1 MRASTPSR
9 LTGAAAAAAL
19 LAGAFLASAGTA
31 AAGTAPAGATSAGT
45 VPAGTAQADTPSAGT
60 DRSDGGHRTL
70 RAATYNLS
78 LNRAVEGEL
87 VSDLSTGDDAQAATV
102 AEVIQHANPDIVLL
116 NEFDYSGDA
125 DPYAAADLFR
135 ENYLE
140 VPQGTGQPVEYPYAF
155 VAPSNTGIPSGFD
168 LNNNGTAGGG
178 DDALGFGLFPGQYGM
193 VVLSKYPIQR
203 DKVRTF
209 QDFKWQDMPG
219 ALLPDDPATDA
230 PADWYSAEE
239 LAVLPLSS
247 KSHWDV
253 PVRVGRET
261 IHVLAAHPTPPS
273 FDGAEDRNG
282 LRNHDEIRFWADY
295 VRGGWHSWY
304 QYDDEGRRGGLRP
317 GSSFVI
323 VGDYNADPVDGDSAT
338 GSDRVVAID
347 QLLDNP
353 RIADPRP
360 TSAGA
365 PEAAALQAGANLT
378 HEGDPAFDTADFAD
392 TTPGNLRVDYV
403 LPSRDLRVRDAGV
416 FWPAAAD
423 PLSRLTGVY
432 PFPSSDHRLTWTD
445 LKF

>member
-19 LAGAFLASAGTA
+19 LAGAFLASASTA
-31 AAGTAPAGATSAGT
+31 SAGTTPTGPTAGPTAAGATSAAT
-45 VPAGTAQADTPSAGT
+45 SATP
-60 DRSDGGHRTL
+60 DRHHAKPRTL

-78 LNRAVEGEL
+78 LNRATEGEL
-87 VSDLSTGDDAQAATV
+87 VADLSTGDDVQAATV
-102 AEVIQHANPDIVLL
+102 AEVIQQANPDIVLL

-140 VPQGTGQPVEYPYAF
+140 VPQGTGRPVEYPYAF

-168 LNNNGTAGGG
+168 LNNDGTVGGG

-193 VVLSKYPIQR
+193 VVLSKYPIQHR
-203 DKVRTF
+203 DVRTF

-239 LAVLPLSS
+239 LTVLPLSS

-261 IHVLAAHPTPPS
+261 VHVLAAHPTPSS

-295 VRGGWHSWY
+295 VRGGRAARY
-304 QYDDEGRRGGLRP
+304 VYDDEGRRGGLRP

-323 VGDYNADPVDGDSAT
+323 VGDYNADPLDGDSAT
-338 GSDRVVAID
+338 GSDGVPAID
-347 QLLDNP
+347 QLLRHP
-353 RIADPRP
+353 RITDPRP

-365 PEAAALQAGANLT
+365 PEASTLQAGANLT
-378 HEGDPAFDTADFAD
+378 HLGDPALDTADFAD

-403 LPSRDLRVRDAGV
+403 LPSRDLRVRGAGV

-445 LKF
+445 LKL

>member
-1 MRASTPSR
+1 MRASTPAR

-19 LAGAFLASAGTA
+19 LAGAFLASASTA
-31 AAGTAPAGATSAGT
+31 SAGTAPAGTQHAGTQPAGT
-45 VPAGTAQADTPSAGT
+45 VRPDV
-60 DRSDGGHRTL
+60 GHRTL

-78 LNRAVEGEL
+78 LNRAEEGEL
-87 VSDLSTGDDAQAATV
+87 VADLSTGDDAQAATV
-102 AEVIQHANPDIVLL
+102 AEVIQHANPDVVLL

-140 VPQGTGQPVEYPYAF
+140 VPQGTGQAVEYPYAF

-168 LNNNGTAGGG
+168 LNNNGTVGGG

-193 VVLSKYPIQR
+193 VVLSKYPIQHDR
-203 DKVRTF
+203 VRTF
-209 QDFKWQDMPG
+209 QDFLWQDMPG
-219 ALLPDDPATDA
+219 ALLPDDPATAA

-253 PVRVGRET
+253 PVRVGGET
-261 IHVLAAHPTPPS
+261 VHVLAAHPTPPS

-295 VRGGWHSWY
+295 VRGGRAARY

-323 VGDYNADPVDGDSAT
+323 VGDYNADPLDGDSVDA
-338 GSDRVVAID
+338 AID
-347 QLLDNP
+347 QLLRHP
-353 RIADPRP
+353 RITDPRP

-365 PEAAALQAGANLT
+365 PEAAELQAGANLN
-378 HEGDPAFDTADFAD
+378 HLGDPVFDTADFAD
-392 TTPGNLRVDYV
+392 TAPGNLRVDYV

-432 PFPSSDHRLTWTD
+432 PFPSSDHRLTWVD
-445 LKF
+445 LKR

>member
-1 MRASTPSR
+1 MRASTPVR
-9 LTGAAAAAAL
+9 LTSAAAAAL
-19 LAGAFLASAGTA
+19 LAGAFLASAATA
-31 AAGTAPAGATSAGT
+31 SAGT
-45 VPAGTAQADTPSAGT
+45 PTVGAPTAAT
-60 DRSDGGHRTL
+60 DRAGAGRPDAGHRTL

-78 LNRAVEGEL
+78 LNRATEGEL
-87 VSDLSTGDDAQAATV
+87 VADLSTGDDVQAATV
-102 AEVIQHANPDIVLL
+102 AEVIQHANPDVVLL

-140 VPQGTGQPVEYPYAF
+140 VPQGTGEPVEYPYAF

-168 LNNNGTAGGG
+168 LNNNGTVGGG

-193 VVLSKYPIQR
+193 LVLSKYPIQHDR
-203 DKVRTF
+203 VRTF

-219 ALLPDDPATDA
+219 ALLPDDPATAA

-261 IHVLAAHPTPPS
+261 VHVLAAHPTPPS

-295 VRGGWHSWY
+295 VRGGWRSWY

-323 VGDYNADPVDGDSAT
+323 VGDYNADPVDGDSVDA
-338 GSDRVVAID
+338 AID
-347 QLLDNP
+347 QLLRHP
-353 RIADPRP
+353 RITDPRP

-365 PEAAALQAGANLT
+365 PEASALQAGANLA
-378 HEGDPAFDTADFAD
+378 HQGDPAFDTADFAD
-392 TTPGNLRVDYV
+392 TAPGNLRVDYV

-423 PLSRLTGVY
+423 PLSRLTGVF

-445 LKF
+445 VRL

>member
-1 MRASTPSR
+1 MRASTPAR

-31 AAGTAPAGATSAGT
+31 AAETPGTRQTGT
-45 VPAGTAQADTPSAGT
+45 QQARTLQTHT
-60 DRSDGGHRTL
+60 DRPGSGHHRTL

-78 LNRAVEGEL
+78 LNRALEGEL
-87 VSDLSTGDDAQAATV
+87 VADLSTGGDPQAATV
-102 AEVIQHANPDIVLL
+102 AEVIQHANPDVVLL

-140 VPQGTGQPVEYPYAF
+140 VPQGTGTPVEYPYAF

-168 LNNNGTAGGG
+168 LNNDGTVGGG

-193 VVLSKYPIQR
+193 LVLSKYPIQHDR
-203 DKVRTF
+203 VRTF
-209 QDFKWQDMPG
+209 QDFRWQDMPG
-219 ALLPDDPATDA
+219 ALLPDDPATAA

-261 IHVLAAHPTPPS
+261 VHVLAAHPTPPS

-282 LRNHDEIRFWADY
+282 RRNHDEIRFWADY
-295 VRGGWHSWY
+295 VRGGHTARY

-323 VGDYNADPVDGDSAT
+323 VGDYNADPVDGDSVDA
-338 GSDRVVAID
+338 AID
-347 QLLDNP
+347 QLLRHP
-353 RIADPRP
+353 RITDPRP

-365 PEAAALQAGANLT
+365 PEASALQAGANLT
-378 HEGDPAFDTADFAD
+378 HRGDPAFDTADFAD
-392 TTPGNLRVDYV
+392 TAPGNLRVDYV
-403 LPSRDLRVRDAGV
+403 LPSRDLRVRGAGV
-416 FWPAAAD
+416 FWPTATD
-423 PLSRLTGVY
+423 PLSRLTGVF

-445 LKF
+445 VRL

>member
-1 MRASTPSR
+1 MRASTPVR
-9 LTGAAAAAAL
+9 LTSAAAAAAL

-31 AAGTAPAGATSAGT
+31 SAGTATVGT
-45 VPAGTAQADTPSAGT
+45 PTAGT
-60 DRSDGGHRTL
+60 DRAGAGHPGVGHRTL

-78 LNRAVEGEL
+78 LNRATEGEL
-87 VSDLSTGDDAQAATV
+87 VADLSTGDDAQAATV
-102 AEVIQHANPDIVLL
+102 AEVIQHANPDVVLL

-140 VPQGTGQPVEYPYAF
+140 VPQGTGKPVEYPYAF

-168 LNNNGTAGGG
+168 LNNNGAVGGG

-193 VVLSKYPIQR
+193 LVLSKYPIQHDR
-203 DKVRTF
+203 VRTF

-219 ALLPDDPATDA
+219 ALLPDDPATAA

-253 PVRVGRET
+253 PVRVSHET
-261 IHVLAAHPTPPS
+261 VHVLAAHPTPPS

-295 VRGGWHSWY
+295 VRGGWRSWY

-323 VGDYNADPVDGDSAT
+323 VGDYNADPVDGDSVD
-338 GSDRVVAID
+338 SAID
-347 QLLDNP
+347 QLLRHP
-353 RIADPRP
+353 RITDPQA
-360 TSAGA
+360 TSAGG
-365 PEAAALQAGANLT
+365 PEASALQAGANLA
-378 HEGDPAFDTADFAD
+378 HQGDPAFDTADFAD
-392 TTPGNLRVDYV
+392 TAPGNLRVDYV

-416 FWPAAAD
+416 FWPVAAD

-445 LKF
+445 LKL

>member
-1 MRASTPSR
+1 MRASTPVR

-19 LAGAFLASAGTA
+19 LAGAFLASASA
-31 AAGTAPAGATSAGT
+31 ASAGT
-45 VPAGTAQADTPSAGT
+45 GRPDT
-60 DRSDGGHRTL
+60 GHKTL

-78 LNRAVEGEL
+78 LNRATEGEL
-87 VSDLSTGDDAQAATV
+87 VADLSMGDDAQAATV
-102 AEVIQHANPDIVLL
+102 AEVIQHANPDVVLL

-140 VPQGTGQPVEYPYAF
+140 VPQGTGEPVEYPYAF

-168 LNNNGTAGGG
+168 LNNDRTVGGG

-193 VVLSKYPIQR
+193 VVLSKYPIQHDR
-203 DKVRTF
+203 VRTF

-219 ALLPDDPATDA
+219 ALLPDDPATAA
-230 PADWYSAEE
+230 PADWYSPEE

-253 PVRVGRET
+253 PVRVGHRT
-261 IHVLAAHPTPPS
+261 VHVLAAHPTPPS

-295 VRGGWHSWY
+295 VRGGRAARY

-323 VGDYNADPVDGDSAT
+323 VGDYNADPVDGDSVDA
-338 GSDRVVAID
+338 AID
-347 QLLDNP
+347 QLLRHR
-353 RIADPRP
+353 RITDPLP
-360 TSAGA
+360 TSAGGT
-365 PEAAALQAGANLT
+365 EAAALQGGANLN
-378 HEGDPAFDTADFAD
+378 HLGDPALDTADFAD

-403 LPSRDLRVRDAGV
+403 LPSRDLRVRGAGV

-445 LKF
+445 VRL

>member
-1 MRASTPSR
+1 MRASTPVR
-9 LTGAAAAAAL
+9 LTSAAAAAAL

-31 AAGTAPAGATSAGT
+31 SAGTATVGAPT
-45 VPAGTAQADTPSAGT
+45 AGT
-60 DRSDGGHRTL
+60 DRAGAGHPGVGHRTL

-78 LNRAVEGEL
+78 LNRATEGEL
-87 VSDLSTGDDAQAATV
+87 VADLSTGDDAQAATV
-102 AEVIQHANPDIVLL
+102 AEVIQHANPDVVLL

-140 VPQGTGQPVEYPYAF
+140 VPQGTGKPVEYPYAF

-168 LNNNGTAGGG
+168 LNNNGAVGGG

-193 VVLSKYPIQR
+193 LVLSKYPIQHDR
-203 DKVRTF
+203 VRTF

-219 ALLPDDPATDA
+219 ALLPDDPATA
-230 PADWYSAEE
+230 VPADWYSAEE

-261 IHVLAAHPTPPS
+261 VHVLAAHPTPPS

-295 VRGGWHSWY
+295 VRGGWRSWY

-323 VGDYNADPVDGDSAT
+323 VGDYNADPVDGDSVD
-338 GSDRVVAID
+338 SAID
-347 QLLDNP
+347 QLLRHP
-353 RIADPRP
+353 RITDPQA
-360 TSAGA
+360 TSAGG
-365 PEAAALQAGANLT
+365 PEASALQAGANLA
-378 HEGDPAFDTADFAD
+378 HQGDPAFDTADFAD
-392 TTPGNLRVDYV
+392 TAPGNLRVDYV

-416 FWPAAAD
+416 FWPVAAD

-445 LKF
+445 LKL

>member
-1 MRASTPSR
+1 MRASTPVR
-9 LTGAAAAAAL
+9 LTSAAAAAAL

-31 AAGTAPAGATSAGT
+31 SAGTATVGAPT
-45 VPAGTAQADTPSAGT
+45 AGT
-60 DRSDGGHRTL
+60 DRSSAGHPGAGHRTL

-78 LNRAVEGEL
+78 LNRATEGEL

-102 AEVIQHANPDIVLL
+102 AEVIQHANPDVVLL

-140 VPQGTGQPVEYPYAF
+140 VPQGTGKPVEYPYAF

-168 LNNNGTAGGG
+168 LNNDGTVGGG

-193 VVLSKYPIQR
+193 VVLSKYPIQHDR
-203 DKVRTF
+203 VRTF

-219 ALLPDDPATDA
+219 ALLPDDPATAA

-261 IHVLAAHPTPPS
+261 VHVLAAHPTPPS

-295 VRGGWHSWY
+295 VRGGWRSWY

-323 VGDYNADPVDGDSAT
+323 VGDYNADPVDGDSVD
-338 GSDRVVAID
+338 SAID
-347 QLLDNP
+347 QLLRHP
-353 RIADPRP
+353 RITDPQA
-360 TSAGA
+360 TSAGG
-365 PEAAALQAGANLT
+365 PEASALQAGANLA
-378 HEGDPAFDTADFAD
+378 HQGNPAFDTADFAD
-392 TTPGNLRVDYV
+392 TAPGNLRVDYV

-416 FWPAAAD
+416 FWPVAAD

-432 PFPSSDHRLTWTD
+432 PFPSSDHRLTWVD
-445 LKF
+445 LKP

>member
-1 MRASTPSR
+1 MRASTPAR

-19 LAGAFLASAGTA
+19 LAGAFLASASTA
-31 AAGTAPAGATSAGT
+31 SAGT
-45 VPAGTAQADTPSAGT
+45 QPADTG
-60 DRSDGGHRTL
+60 RSDVAHRTL

-78 LNRAVEGEL
+78 LNRAEEGEL
-87 VSDLSTGDDAQAATV
+87 VADQSTGDDAQAATV
-102 AEVIQHANPDIVLL
+102 AEVIQHANPDVVLL

-140 VPQGTGQPVEYPYAF
+140 VPQGTGKPVEYPYAF

-168 LNNNGTAGGG
+168 LNNDGTVGGG

-193 VVLSKYPIQR
+193 VVLSKYPIQHDR
-203 DKVRTF
+203 VRTF
-209 QDFKWQDMPG
+209 QDFTWQDMPG
-219 ALLPDDPATDA
+219 ALLPDDPATAA

-261 IHVLAAHPTPPS
+261 VHVLAAHPTPPS

-295 VRGGWHSWY
+295 VRGGRAARY

-323 VGDYNADPVDGDSAT
+323 VGDYNADPLDGDSVAA
-338 GSDRVVAID
+338 AID
-347 QLLDNP
+347 QLLRHP
-353 RIADPRP
+353 RITDPRP

-365 PEAAALQAGANLT
+365 PEASALQAGANLN
-378 HEGDPAFDTADFAD
+378 HVGDPALDTADFAD

-416 FWPAAAD
+416 FWPEAAN

-432 PFPSSDHRLTWTD
+432 PFPSSDHRLTWVD
-445 LKF
+445 LKP

>member
-1 MRASTPSR
+1 MRASTPAR

-19 LAGAFLASAGTA
+19 LAGAFLASASTA
-31 AAGTAPAGATSAGT
+31 SAEPASAR
-45 VPAGTAQADTPSAGT
+45 TPSAGGPAVAAPGG
-60 DRSDGGHRTL
+60 DRPGAGHRTL

-78 LNRAVEGEL
+78 LNRATEGEL
-87 VSDLSTGDDAQAATV
+87 VADLSSGDDAQAATV
-102 AEVIQHANPDIVLL
+102 AEVIQHANPDVVLL

-140 VPQGTGQPVEYPYAF
+140 VPQGTGTPVEYPYAF
-155 VAPSNTGIPSGFD
+155 VAPSNTGVPSGFD
-168 LNNNGTAGGG
+168 LNNDGTVGGG

-193 VVLSKYPIQR
+193 VVLSKYPIQHDR
-203 DKVRTF
+203 VRTF
-209 QDFKWQDMPG
+209 QDFRWQDMPG

-253 PVRVGRET
+253 PVRVGRDT
-261 IHVLAAHPTPPS
+261 VHVLAAHPTPPS

-295 VRGGWHSWY
+295 VRGGRAARY

-323 VGDYNADPVDGDSAT
+323 VGDYNADPLDGDSVD
-338 GSDRVVAID
+338 SAID
-347 QLLDNP
+347 QLLRHP
-353 RIADPRP
+353 RITDPLA

-365 PEAAALQAGANLT
+365 PEAAALQAGANLD
-378 HEGDPAFDTADFAD
+378 HLGDPALDTADFAD
-392 TTPGNLRVDYV
+392 TAPGNLRVDYV

-423 PLSRLTGVY
+423 PLSRLTGEY
-432 PFPSSDHRLTWTD
+432 PFPSSDHRLVWTD
-445 LKF
+445 LKP

>member
-19 LAGAFLASAGTA
+19 LAGAFLASASTA
-31 AAGTAPAGATSAGT
+31 SAGTTPDGGPAATSAGHGRNHAK
-45 VPAGTAQADTPSAGT
+45 P
-60 DRSDGGHRTL
+60 RTL

-78 LNRAVEGEL
+78 LNRATEGEL
-87 VSDLSTGDDAQAATV
+87 VADLSTGDDVQAATV
-102 AEVIQHANPDIVLL
+102 AEVIQHASPDVVLL

-140 VPQGTGQPVEYPYAF
+140 VPQGTGKPVEYPYAF

-168 LNNNGTAGGG
+168 LNNDGTVGGG

-193 VVLSKYPIQR
+193 VVLSKYPIQHR
-203 DKVRTF
+203 DVRTF

-219 ALLPDDPATDA
+219 ALLPDDPATAA

-261 IHVLAAHPTPPS
+261 VHVLAAHPTPPS

-295 VRGGWHSWY
+295 VRGGRAARY
-304 QYDDEGRRGGLRP
+304 VYDDEGRRGGLRP

-323 VGDYNADPVDGDSAT
+323 VGDYNADPLDGDSAT
-338 GSDRVVAID
+338 GADGVPAID
-347 QLLDNP
+347 QLLENP
-353 RIADPRP
+353 RITDPRP

-365 PEAAALQAGANLT
+365 PEASALQAGANLT
-378 HEGDPAFDTADFAD
+378 HEGDPALDTADFAD

-403 LPSRDLRVRDAGV
+403 LPSRDLRVKGAGV

-445 LKF
+445 VKL